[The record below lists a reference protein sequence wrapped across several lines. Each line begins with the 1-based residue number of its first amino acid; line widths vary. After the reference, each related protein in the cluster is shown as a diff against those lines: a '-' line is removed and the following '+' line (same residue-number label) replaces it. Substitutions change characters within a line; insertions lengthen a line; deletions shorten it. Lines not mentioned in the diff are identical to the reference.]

1 MHTSYFY
8 ICENLHLSISEK
20 NNNPTKCH
28 FVINSKMHVNCPYVV
43 LDIFNVF
50 NGEIFF
56 EKETHLLKNKKSHSV
71 MVEINPT
78 QGEIVTRVA
87 HIPRVRDH
95 IIKMYLFLES

>member
-56 EKETHLLKNKKSHSV
+56 EKETHLLKNKKKPFSY
-71 MVEINPT
+71 
-78 QGEIVTRVA
+78 G
-87 HIPRVRDH
+87 RDEPDPWGNYYPGSPH
-95 IIKMYLFLES
+95 PPGPGSYYQDVLIS